1 VNVESSA
8 RSVALRQSVLR
19 DDYMENFQPE
29 LSFLPVSQAEIS
41 ARPKDNILL
50 KHSKRLQLGVSF
62 RRGLKLYPGW
72 KVKVSSRLTGLKSS
86 CNRREISIRAEKTAF
101 RWLYFCLF
109 YFQMQPQSHRSQI
122 IDMNNILNSSKKR
135 NSSILNWNSNSSR
148 AEFCHVNCNRERIS
162 ARVENSSCNQL
173 LNSLIWSTYM
183 HGQYILHFLVR
194 V

>member
-62 RRGLKLYPGW
+62 RRGLKLYPG
-72 KVKVSSRLTGLKSS
+72 
-86 CNRREISIRAEKTAF
+86 
-101 RWLYFCLF
+101 
-109 YFQMQPQSHRSQI
+109 
-122 IDMNNILNSSKKR
+122 
-135 NSSILNWNSNSSR
+135 
-148 AEFCHVNCNRERIS
+148 
-162 ARVENSSCNQL
+162 
-173 LNSLIWSTYM
+173 
-183 HGQYILHFLVR
+183 
-194 V
+194 